1 MLRLQEVSQALVST
15 EIHKARVAQ
24 GLASNP
30 TLWKEAGIYDR
41 TKFCATP
48 PKKNDFSEQ
57 TNAQDADCSHKLLF
71 DLMNINTRVVGV
83 FVYFCLRVCFG
94 WSILAAD
101 FFMMKTLYVAS
112 LHLLAQSSCSLLTL
126 PLP

>member
-1 MLRLQEVSQALVST
+1 MLLLQEVLQALVST

-57 TNAQDADCSHKLLF
+57 TNAQ
-71 DLMNINTRVVGV
+71 G
-83 FVYFCLRVCFG
+83 
-94 WSILAAD
+94 AD
-101 FFMMKTLYVAS
+101 FVVTNDS
-112 LHLLAQSSCSLLTL
+112 LT
-126 PLP
+126 